1 MDKEPLIEL
10 QNVNYTYMPDT
21 PFACQA
27 LKDVSLRIFPEE
39 TVGIVGATGSGKSTL
54 SQHFNGLLQAD
65 GGSVRVMG
73 AELGPSASG
82 KDLAKVRFSVGML
95 FQFPEQQLFAETLFE
110 DVAFGPRNMDV
121 SEPETEERV
130 IEALKSVGLDYLDA
144 KKVSPLL
151 LSGGEKRRAALA
163 GVLAM
168 RPKCLVLDEP
178 TAGLDP
184 RGTEEILT
192 LLKAMQA
199 ERRLTLIMVSHRF
212 DELAKLCRRLIVMD
226 HGRIAADGDIN
237 EILYSEEILAQA
249 GLSAPDICCIFNE
262 LHKNGLCQDKFPIEP
277 KEAADILQPYLNRA
291 D

>member
-1 MDKEPLIEL
+1 MDREPLIEL

-73 AELGPSASG
+73 ADLGPSASG

-110 DVAFGPRNMDV
+110 DVAFGPRNMGV
-121 SEPETEERV
+121 SEAEAEERV

-144 KKVSPLL
+144 KKASPLL

-184 RGTEEILT
+184 QGTEEILT
-192 LLKAMQA
+192 LLKAMQV

-249 GLSAPDICCIFNE
+249 GLSAPDICRIFNE
-262 LHKNGLCQDKFPIEP
+262 LHKNGLCQDKYPIEP